1 VPRLRTVYVC
11 SSCGAQHPKWA
22 GQCTVCG
29 EWNALVEDVVGT
41 DTAVVSKTV
50 AISRALNTATEPLP
64 ISDITHTESTATVT
78 GIAEFDRVLDG
89 GLVPGSVTLVSGEP
103 GIGKSTLLLQIATT
117 WPGRALY
124 VSAEESAQQVRL
136 RATRLGAI
144 DDDTYLVS
152 AMSLGDIVA
161 AIDKVKPT
169 LVVVD
174 SVQTIADEGIESA
187 PGSVTQ
193 VRECSFRLVQEAK
206 ARNIAVLLVGHV
218 TKDGNIAGPRLLEH
232 VVDTVVSFEG
242 DRLHALRMVR
252 ATKHRFGTTNEL
264 GLFEMTES
272 GLVGVPDA
280 SNMLLADRQLGVAG
294 SIVVPTIDGQRPMLV
309 EVQALTITV
318 GAGFTPRRS
327 AQGIESSR
335 LAMLLAV
342 LERRTGI
349 AFVSLE
355 VYVSVVGG
363 VRLNDPGSDLGFCLA
378 LASAAHDQP
387 VTPQLAAIGEVGLGG
402 EVRHVTHLERRV
414 REAERMGF
422 HRILVPANAK
432 PLDRGRAKLI
442 RVASVAEAI
451 THAFQG

>member
-1 VPRLRTVYVC
+1 VPRLRTIYVC

-22 GQCTVCG
+22 GQCTACG
-29 EWNALVEDVVGT
+29 EWNSLVEDVIGT
-41 DTAVVSKTV
+41 ETAVVSKTV
-50 AISRALNTATEPLP
+50 AVSRALNSAAEPLP
-64 ISDITHTESTATVT
+64 ISDITHNESAATAT

-103 GIGKSTLLLQIATT
+103 GIGKSTLLLQIAST

-136 RATRLGAI
+136 RAKRLGAN

-152 AMSLGDIVA
+152 AMSLGDIVG
-161 AIDKVKPT
+161 AIDKVKPS

-174 SVQTIADEGIESA
+174 SVQTIADETIESA

-206 ARNIAVLLVGHV
+206 ARNIAILLVGHV

-252 ATKHRFGTTNEL
+252 AIKHRFGTTNEL

-280 SNMLLADRQLGVAG
+280 SNMLLADRQIGVAG

-309 EVQALTITV
+309 EVQALTTKV
-318 GAGFTPRRS
+318 GTGFTPRRS

-342 LERRTGI
+342 LERRTGT
-349 AFVSLE
+349 AFASLE

-378 LASAAHDQP
+378 LTSAAHDRP

-422 HRILVPANAK
+422 DRILVPANAK
-432 PLDRGRAKLI
+432 PLDGGRATLI

-451 THAFQG
+451 THAF

>member
-22 GQCTVCG
+22 GQCTACG
-29 EWNALVEDVVGT
+29 EWNTLVEDVVGT
-41 DTAVVSKTV
+41 ETAVVSKTV
-50 AISRALNTATEPLP
+50 AVSRALNSATEPLP
-64 ISDITHTESTATVT
+64 ISDISHTESAATATGV
-78 GIAEFDRVLDG
+78 AEFDRVLDG
-89 GLVPGSVTLVSGEP
+89 GLVAGSVTLVSGEP
-103 GIGKSTLLLQIATT
+103 GIGKSTLLLQIAST

-136 RATRLGAI
+136 RAKRLGAN

-152 AMSLGDIVA
+152 AMSLGDIVG
-161 AIDKVKPT
+161 AIDKVKPS

-174 SVQTIADEGIESA
+174 SVQTIADETIESA

-206 ARNIAVLLVGHV
+206 ARNIAILLVGHV

-252 ATKHRFGTTNEL
+252 AIKHRFGTTNEL

-280 SNMLLADRQLGVAG
+280 SNMLLADRQIGVAG

-309 EVQALTITV
+309 EVQALTTKV
-318 GAGFTPRRS
+318 GTGFTPRRS

-342 LERRTGI
+342 LERRTGT
-349 AFVSLE
+349 AFASLE

-378 LASAAHDQP
+378 LTSAAHDRP

-422 HRILVPANAK
+422 DRILVPANAK
-432 PLDRGRAKLI
+432 PLDGGRATLI

-451 THAFQG
+451 THAF

>member
-1 VPRLRTVYVC
+1 MPRLRTVYVC

-29 EWNALVEDVVGT
+29 EWNALVEEVVGT

-50 AISRALNTATEPLP
+50 AVSRALNTATEPLP

-309 EVQALTITV
+309 EVQALTIKV

-432 PLDRGRAKLI
+432 PLDGGRAKLI

>member
-1 VPRLRTVYVC
+1 VPRLRTIYVC

-22 GQCTVCG
+22 GQCTACG
-29 EWNALVEDVVGT
+29 EWNTLVEDVVGT
-41 DTAVVSKTV
+41 ESAVVSKTV
-50 AISRALNTATEPLP
+50 AVSRALNSATEPLP
-64 ISDITHTESTATVT
+64 ISDITHSESAATATGV
-78 GIAEFDRVLDG
+78 AEFDRVLDG

-103 GIGKSTLLLQIATT
+103 GIGKSTLLLQIAST

-136 RATRLGAI
+136 RAKRLGAN

-152 AMSLGDIVA
+152 AMSLGDIVG

-169 LVVVD
+169 LVIVD
-174 SVQTIADEGIESA
+174 SVQTIADETIESA

-206 ARNIAVLLVGHV
+206 ARNIAILLVGHV

-252 ATKHRFGTTNEL
+252 AIKHRFGTTNEL

-280 SNMLLADRQLGVAG
+280 SNMLLADRQIGVAG

-309 EVQALTITV
+309 EVQALTTKV
-318 GAGFTPRRS
+318 GTGFTPRRS

-342 LERRTGI
+342 LERRTGTVF
-349 AFVSLE
+349 ASLE

-378 LASAAHDQP
+378 LASAAHDRP
-387 VTPQLAAIGEVGLGG
+387 ITPQLAAIGEVGLGG

-422 HRILVPANAK
+422 DRILVPANAK
-432 PLDRGRAKLI
+432 PLDGGRATLI

-451 THAFQG
+451 THAF

>member
-22 GQCTVCG
+22 GQCTACG
-29 EWNALVEDVVGT
+29 EWNTLVEDVVGT
-41 DTAVVSKTV
+41 ETAVVSKTV
-50 AISRALNTATEPLP
+50 AVSRALNSATEPLP
-64 ISDITHTESTATVT
+64 ISDISHTESAATATGV
-78 GIAEFDRVLDG
+78 AEFDRVLDG
-89 GLVPGSVTLVSGEP
+89 GLVAGSVTLVSGEP
-103 GIGKSTLLLQIATT
+103 GIGKSTLLLQIAST

-136 RATRLGAI
+136 RAKRLGAN

-152 AMSLGDIVA
+152 AMSLGDIVG

-174 SVQTIADEGIESA
+174 SVQTIADETIESA

-206 ARNIAVLLVGHV
+206 ARNIAILLVGHV

-252 ATKHRFGTTNEL
+252 AIKHRFGTTNEL

-280 SNMLLADRQLGVAG
+280 SNMLLADRQIGVAG

-309 EVQALTITV
+309 EVQALTTKV
-318 GAGFTPRRS
+318 GTGFTPRRS

-342 LERRTGI
+342 LERRTGT
-349 AFVSLE
+349 AFASLE

-378 LASAAHDQP
+378 LASAAHDRP

-422 HRILVPANAK
+422 DRILVPANAK
-432 PLDRGRAKLI
+432 PLDGGRATLI

-451 THAFQG
+451 THAF